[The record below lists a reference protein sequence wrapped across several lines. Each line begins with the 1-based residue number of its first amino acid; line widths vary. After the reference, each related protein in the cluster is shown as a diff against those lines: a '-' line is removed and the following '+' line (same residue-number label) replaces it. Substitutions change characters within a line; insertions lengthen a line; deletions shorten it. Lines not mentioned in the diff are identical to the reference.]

1 MCVFAAKNAVFRQNQ
16 AVARDEKMAKMLFLF
31 QLLWSDPN

>member
-1 MCVFAAKNAVFRQNQ
+1 MCVFAAKNAVFRQNK
-16 AVARDEKMAKMLFLF
+16 AVAMDGKKAKALYLI